1 VGPPGQGGRVEA
13 DPQPPEAAAQPGPVR
28 SIVQRWRPGRSE
40 ESIMRRA
47 SRERWTTSAGPLL
60 LATRLA
66 WIHRDQFVHYIQ
78 LAHALGDP
86 GDWSRF
92 REDLM
97 RALTAAFGLDAEY
110 ATGQLTPRQRNALEV
125 LDKVWADH
133 DPTTD
138 WPAFFNTLWNRR
150 HAIRPDLPA
159 PDLVSVQ
166 RRADE

>member
-1 VGPPGQGGRVEA
+1 MGMAVAPSKTATVAGTGLGGVTMCGRT
-13 DPQPPEAAAQPGPVR
+13 VR
-28 SIVQRWRPGRSE
+28 GH
-40 ESIMRRA
+40 A
-47 SRERWTTSAGPLL
+47 S
-60 LATRLA
+60 A

>member
-1 VGPPGQGGRVEA
+1 MF
-13 DPQPPEAAAQPGPVR
+13 D
-28 SIVQRWRPGRSE
+28 RPGIGVE
-40 ESIMRRA
+40 D
-47 SRERWTTSAGPLL
+47 LD
-60 LATRLA
+60 
-66 WIHRDQFVHYIQ
+66 WIHRDQFVHYVQ

-110 ATGQLTPRQRNALEV
+110 ATGGLTPRQRHALKV

-133 DPTTD
+133 DPATD
-138 WPAFFNTLWNRR
+138 WPAFFDTLWNRR

-166 RRADE
+166 RRADK

>member
-1 VGPPGQGGRVEA
+1 LVRQHPQKLQEVWLA
-13 DPQPPEAAAQPGPVR
+13 DRQVDCQPLE
-28 SIVQRWRPGRSE
+28 
-40 ESIMRRA
+40 
-47 SRERWTTSAGPLL
+47 
-60 LATRLA
+60 LARFSLA

>member
-1 VGPPGQGGRVEA
+1 LSRAAPKLSPRSALPPT
-13 DPQPPEAAAQPGPVR
+13 
-28 SIVQRWRPGRSE
+28 
-40 ESIMRRA
+40 RA
-47 SRERWTTSAGPLL
+47 V
-60 LATRLA
+60 LA

>member
-1 VGPPGQGGRVEA
+1 M
-13 DPQPPEAAAQPGPVR
+13 QPTR
-28 SIVQRWRPGRSE
+28 SLCACSKPLMTCRGL
-40 ESIMRRA
+40 RA
-47 SRERWTTSAGPLL
+47 EPL
-60 LATRLA
+60 AIRLA

>member
-1 VGPPGQGGRVEA
+1 VRRAVWT
-13 DPQPPEAAAQPGPVR
+13 PVR
-28 SIVQRWRPGRSE
+28 DC
-40 ESIMRRA
+40 
-47 SRERWTTSAGPLL
+47 
-60 LATRLA
+60 LA